1 MSRPDGCASWPEV
14 EAAADGRFGP
24 REVERVGRHLAQCA
38 SCRARRE
45 ALIALREEARAHARA
60 PVSELDARRAR
71 AALLRAA
78 AVGDER
84 PRRQWGIALAG
95 AVAVAAAVVAVRRGG
110 APVMPHAVAR
120 VDAGGGAR
128 WTRAVEPSRE
138 TVRLEE
144 GSLQVTVPR
153 QHAGHRFVVALP
165 DGEIEVRGTR
175 FVVEARR
182 GRTERVVVFEG
193 LVALRVAGA
202 PERLLAAGAR
212 WAHEVAPVVASAA
225 PATTPATSPSPA
237 APNAPVAPAA
247 APRRAAADDPFR
259 RFAAGVE
266 AMGRGDFRVAAES
279 FATFERERPGDE
291 RAEDAG
297 WLRVVALRRGGDEA
311 GAQAAAARY
320 LARYPAGARR
330 GEASALL
337 ARAAAAR
344 GDCVRALAL
353 AGAAGALAD
362 DVRARCG
369 R

>member
-45 ALIALREEARAHARA
+45 ALMALREEARAHALA
-60 PVSELDARRAR
+60 PVPELAARRAR

-84 PRRQWGIALAG
+84 PRRQWGLALAG
-95 AVAVAAAVVAVRRGG
+95 AVAVAAVVVAVRRGG
-110 APVMPHAVAR
+110 APAAPHAMAR
-120 VDAGGGAR
+120 IDAGGGAR

-212 WAHEVAPVVASAA
+212 WAHDVAPAVASAA
-225 PATTPATSPSPA
+225 PAVSPATLPVSS
-237 APNAPVAPAA
+237 APVAPVV
-247 APRRAAADDPFR
+247 APRRAPADDPFR

-344 GDCVRALAL
+344 GDCARALPL
-353 AGAAGALAD
+353 AQAAGALAD
-362 DVRARCG
+362 DVRARCAP
-369 R
+369 